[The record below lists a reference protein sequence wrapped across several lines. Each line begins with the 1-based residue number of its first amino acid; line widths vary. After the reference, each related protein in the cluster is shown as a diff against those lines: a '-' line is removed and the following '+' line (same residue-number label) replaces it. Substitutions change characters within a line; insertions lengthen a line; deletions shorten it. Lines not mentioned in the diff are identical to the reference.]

1 MVNDGDADGGGEGV
15 EGGDHLG
22 DGVAAL
28 AGNAVLVKVGQLLEL
43 GDHLAEDKLQLVML
57 LDLAALRNV
66 DGEPLGEQ
74 LKYFL
79 GQLPDLLGGLVLA
92 PAAAVQD
99 DLSLVDVVIV
109 GVLGVAGDGMGK

>member
-1 MVNDGDADGGGEGV
+1 MTTSLKINSR
-15 EGGDHLG
+15 
-22 DGVAAL
+22 
-28 AGNAVLVKVGQLLEL
+28 
-43 GDHLAEDKLQLVML
+43 LVML
-57 LDLAALRNV
+57 LDLATLRNV

>member
-1 MVNDGDADGGGEGV
+1 
-15 EGGDHLG
+15 
-22 DGVAAL
+22 
-28 AGNAVLVKVGQLLEL
+28 
-43 GDHLAEDKLQLVML
+43 ML
-57 LDLAALRNV
+57 LDLAALRHV
-66 DGEPLGEQ
+66 DSEPLGEQ
-74 LKYFL
+74 LQYFL